1 MAKAKVLFVYPN
13 ERGISVIPPAIAILS
28 KLLKDD
34 GHQTDLFDTTFYD
47 FEDDISLKNAD
58 KNLENTLQV
67 RPVEETD
74 SKKIQKKKTNPSLDL
89 REKIKSCQMQ
99 CYFYLRMYFTQFLRE
114 NKGSLLPT
122 YC

>member
-1 MAKAKVLFVYPN
+1 MAKAKVLFIYPN
-13 ERGISVIPPAIAILS
+13 ERGMSVIPPAIAILS

-67 RPVEETD
+67 RPVEETN
-74 SKKIQKKKTNPSLDL
+74 SKKIQKKKLTHL
-89 REKIKSCQMQ
+89 
-99 CYFYLRMYFTQFLRE
+99 
-114 NKGSLLPT
+114 
-122 YC
+122 